1 MKMDFGIWVFENLI
15 LFALGGKKEENIQQK
30 NCDFILSPQ
39 MYGDPLMPVLKY
51 KIE

>member
-1 MKMDFGIWVFENLI
+1 MDFGVWLFEDLV

-30 NCDFILSPQ
+30 NCYFGSSPQ
-39 MYGDPLMPVLKY
+39 IHGDPLMPVLKY